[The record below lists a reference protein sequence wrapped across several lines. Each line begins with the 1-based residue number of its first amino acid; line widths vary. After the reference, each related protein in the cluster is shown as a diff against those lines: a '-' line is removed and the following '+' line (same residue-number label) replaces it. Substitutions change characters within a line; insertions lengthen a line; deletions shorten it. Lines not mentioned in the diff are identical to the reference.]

1 MRKEAD
7 MTENPATSAA
17 LPRNV
22 VVDEP
27 VLTLAPLVVRRIV
40 KFGETDAAGVVYS
53 GNFLD
58 YALEAFEVWF
68 RQIVG
73 VTWQQ
78 QHHDIGIGTPAVAC
92 HLEFARPLRSG
103 DILDI
108 EVLID
113 RIGGGSYTARTVGR
127 NEAGQEVFVGM
138 LTFASIQ
145 FADRKPVP
153 LPALYRERMTAYVA
167 ACAAKAQV

>member
-1 MRKEAD
+1 MRKETGMSKSAEAS
-7 MTENPATSAA
+7 TEVP
-17 LPRNV
+17 PNV

-27 VLTLAPLVVRRIV
+27 VLSVAPLVVRRIV
-40 KFGETDAAGVVYS
+40 KFGETDAAGVVYT
-53 GNFLD
+53 GHFLD

-68 RQIVG
+68 RHVVG
-73 VTWQQ
+73 LTWQQ
-78 QHHDIGIGTPAVAC
+78 QHRDMGVGTPAVAC
-92 HLEFARPLRSG
+92 HLEFSRPLRSG
-103 DILDI
+103 DVLDI

>member
-1 MRKEAD
+1 MSD
-7 MTENPATSAA
+7 SAQA
-17 LPRNV
+17 SAKLPPNV

-27 VLTLAPLVVRRIV
+27 VMAQAPLVVRRIV
-40 KFGETDAAGVVYS
+40 KFGDTDAAGVVYS

-68 RQIVG
+68 RQVVG

-78 QHHDIGIGTPAVAC
+78 QQHDIGVGTPAVAC

-108 EVLID
+108 AVLID
-113 RIGGGSYTARTVGR
+113 RIGRGSYTARTVGR

-167 ACAAKAQV
+167 ACGGAPGMAQA

>member
-1 MRKEAD
+1 MSDSAP
-7 MTENPATSAA
+7 NSGSLPAN
-17 LPRNV
+17 L

-27 VLTLAPLVVRRIV
+27 ILSRVPLVVRRIV
-40 KFGETDAAGVVYS
+40 KFGDTDAAGVVYS

-68 RQIVG
+68 REVIG
-73 VTWQQ
+73 VSWQQ
-78 QHHDIGIGTPAVAC
+78 QHDEIGVGTPAVAC
-92 HLEFARPLRSG
+92 SLEFSRPLRSG

-113 RIGGGSYTARTVGR
+113 RIGGGSYTTRTVGR
-127 NEAGQEVFVGM
+127 NSAGQEVFTGM

-145 FADRKPVP
+145 FADRKPVK

-167 ACAAKAQV
+167 ACDGRPATARA

>member
-1 MRKEAD
+1 MSKSAP
-7 MTENPATSAA
+7 NPST
-17 LPRNV
+17 V

-27 VLTLAPLVVRRIV
+27 VTAAAPLVVRRIV
-40 KFGETDAAGVVYS
+40 KFGDTDAAGVVYS

-68 RQIVG
+68 SRVIG
-73 VTWQQ
+73 VSWQQ
-78 QHHDIGIGTPAVAC
+78 QHDEMGVGTPAVAC
-92 HLEFARPLRSG
+92 HLEFARPLRTG

-113 RIGGGSYTARTVGR
+113 RIGGGSYTTRTVGR
-127 NEAGQEVFVGM
+127 NEAGQDVFEGK
-138 LTFASIQ
+138 LTFASIR

-153 LPALYRERMTAYVA
+153 LPALYRERMEAYVA
-167 ACAAKAQV
+167 ACAAAGRG

>member
-1 MRKEAD
+1 VTKTTA
-7 MTENPATSAA
+7 TAAPLPA
-17 LPRNV
+17 NV
-22 VVDEP
+22 VIDEP
-27 VLTLAPLVVRRIV
+27 VMALAPLVVRRII

-73 VTWQQ
+73 VSLQE
-78 QHHDIGIGTPAVAC
+78 QHDDIGVGTPAVAC
-92 HLEFARPLRSG
+92 HLEFSRPLRTG

-113 RIGGGSYTARTVGR
+113 RIGGGSYTVRTVGR
-127 NEAGQEVFVGM
+127 NEAGQDVFVGL

-145 FADRKPVP
+145 FADRKPVK
-153 LPALYRERMTAYVA
+153 LPALYRERMTAYVN
-167 ACAAKAQV
+167 ACAATSGT

>member
-1 MRKEAD
+1 MSDNARA
-7 MTENPATSAA
+7 SAQ
-17 LPRNV
+17 LPPNV

-27 VLTLAPLVVRRIV
+27 VLQAAPMVVRRIV

-68 RQIVG
+68 REVVG
-73 VTWQQ
+73 VTWQE
-78 QHHDIGIGTPAVAC
+78 QHHDIGVGTPAVAC
-92 HLEFARPLRSG
+92 SLEFFRPLRSG
-103 DILDI
+103 DVLDI
-108 EVLID
+108 TVLID
-113 RIGGGSYTARTVGR
+113 RIGRGSYTTRTIGR
-127 NEAGQEVFVGM
+127 NEAGQEVFVGL
-138 LTFASIQ
+138 LTFASIR

-167 ACAAKAQV
+167 ACEGRPATARA